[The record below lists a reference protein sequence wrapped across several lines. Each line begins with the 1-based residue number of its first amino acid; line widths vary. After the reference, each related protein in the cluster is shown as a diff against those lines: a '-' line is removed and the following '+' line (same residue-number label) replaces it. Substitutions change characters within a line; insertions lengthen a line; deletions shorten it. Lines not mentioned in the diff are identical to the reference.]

1 MTKNIRNAILEEIAH
16 LISIKA
22 IEPIKVNA
30 EQITNRIMC
39 HVSPE
44 TTDQRST
51 DRVVDIEAGAR
62 ACARWRNGKELSESA
77 FNEMREGEKNA
88 YRQQAKD
95 CAEAWGLKWE

>member
-51 DRVVDIEAGAR
+51 DTVVSLAKCVDAVRPYTPQPDWLDPANHNIVEQNARRAAKAVLDAAGVPY
-62 ACARWRNGKELSESA
+62 G
-77 FNEMREGEKNA
+77 
-88 YRQQAKD
+88 D
-95 CAEAWGLKWE
+95 